1 MSLRRQS
8 LRITSFALALTILI
22 LLTRFSS
29 IKTYILTFKPDTV
42 INVDPSTPYT
52 AVFIYLVSK
61 NRASELLD
69 SLASVHRNVPT
80 ARPWPIVLFHTGDY
94 DEIAAQRDLVADI
107 RDRIKV
113 EETSSLEIS
122 ESFAGRIE
130 YVKIEFP
137 WPEDFP
143 KDKALVDPVFP
154 SVWPGSFYPPASF
167 LDISSSPFFI
177 LFNRISPDVRFLC
190 IYYF

>member
-8 LRITSFALALTILI
+8 LRITSFAVALTILI

-42 INVDPSTPYT
+42 INVDPSTPGPYT

-80 ARPWPIVLFHTGDY
+80 AQPWPIVLFHTGDY
-94 DEIAAQRDLVADI
+94 DEIAAQRDFVADM
-107 RDRIKV
+107 RDRIKA
-113 EETSSLEIS
+113 EENSSIEIS

-154 SVWPGSFYPPASF
+154 SVWPGSFF
-167 LDISSSPFFI
+167 
-177 LFNRISPDVRFLC
+177 
-190 IYYF
+190 